1 MVACK
6 QLDQRAS
13 PPEMVDDIDRTSSG
27 MLLKETKRRREMMA
41 IEGRVLLPSFLTE
54 ERS

>member
-13 PPEMVDDIDRTSSG
+13 PPEMVDDIDRASSG
-27 MLLKETKRRREMMA
+27 MILKETKRRREMMA
-41 IEGRVLLPSFLTE
+41 IEERVRSSFLTE